1 MDFMS
6 DNDTLSTHSTMSAT
20 TSSGLNSVGS
30 ALRTYVKLLSKD
42 SFFYFRIIFYF
53 ILVVYI
59 KQKIDLVEH
68 FHLVQYHQKIV

>member
-30 ALRTYVKLLSKD
+30 ALRTYVKLFSKD
-42 SFFYFRIIFYF
+42 FFFSIF
-53 ILVVYI
+53 
-59 KQKIDLVEH
+59 E
-68 FHLVQYHQKIV
+68 

>member
-30 ALRTYVKLLSKD
+30 ALRTYVKFLYFKILLFHI
-42 SFFYFRIIFYF
+42 SFF
-53 ILVVYI
+53 L
-59 KQKIDLVEH
+59 
-68 FHLVQYHQKIV
+68 

>member
-30 ALRTYVKLLSKD
+30 ALRRYINIKKQLFRLLSL
-42 SFFYFRIIFYF
+42 
-53 ILVVYI
+53 IL
-59 KQKIDLVEH
+59 
-68 FHLVQYHQKIV
+68 F

>member
-30 ALRTYVKLLSKD
+30 ALRTYVDKNFN
-42 SFFYFRIIFYF
+42 SFFLFVLFC
-53 ILVVYI
+53 LVVYI
-59 KQKIDLVEH
+59 KQKVGLVEH
-68 FHLVQYHQKIV
+68 FHLVQYHRKIV